1 MRKAHLGECF
11 DSDLDEGRLAVENQG
26 ERAASLMRDLSKE
39 QFSTKNLNSG
49 CCGYEDGPGG
59 CGLFSLTVGVYEDT
73 MEVVCMRGAREKLHF
88 MDFKQRIPVAAAS
101 LNVSS
106 GCEEMGE
113 QENTEIS
120 KNKSTKQKYKSNRE
134 KSIHVI
140 RDTTF

>member
-1 MRKAHLGECF
+1 
-11 DSDLDEGRLAVENQG
+11 
-26 ERAASLMRDLSKE
+26 
-39 QFSTKNLNSG
+39 
-49 CCGYEDGPGG
+49 
-59 CGLFSLTVGVYEDT
+59 
-73 MEVVCMRGAREKLHF
+73 MRGAREKLHF

>member
-1 MRKAHLGECF
+1 
-11 DSDLDEGRLAVENQG
+11 
-26 ERAASLMRDLSKE
+26 
-39 QFSTKNLNSG
+39 
-49 CCGYEDGPGG
+49 
-59 CGLFSLTVGVYEDT
+59 
-73 MEVVCMRGAREKLHF
+73 MRGAREKLHF
-88 MDFKQRIPVAAAS
+88 MDFKQRIHVAAAS